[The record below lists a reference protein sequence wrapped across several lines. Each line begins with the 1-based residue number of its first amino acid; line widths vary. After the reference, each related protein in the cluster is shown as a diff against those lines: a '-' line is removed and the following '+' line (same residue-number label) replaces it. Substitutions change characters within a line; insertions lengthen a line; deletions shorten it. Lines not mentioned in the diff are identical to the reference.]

1 MDAHRV
7 WTGFFR
13 RPWEALV
20 RAAAPFHN
28 LGRAVRMALVY
39 RWHLLVSVVCSIAVA
54 LLWGANIGAV
64 YPFVE
69 VVLRGKSMHQWID
82 ERLVETQ
89 GHIDELEARIE
100 LGESELRQAGADTAR
115 WEVTLSKE
123 RQDLS
128 ALYAQLGWENG
139 LRPFIYEY
147 LPSTPFR
154 TLVFMVVFLI
164 AGTVLKGAFL
174 VGNMVLVAMVGQRTI
189 LDLQNLFF
197 RRTLEWDLATL
208 GANGTGDLVGRIRG
222 ETSAIGSAITTLFGK
237 LLREPLKMIA
247 CVIGAAAVNP
257 RLLVLSLV
265 ICPLAGLLMIKLARS
280 SKRAN
285 RRSMEESAKLMNRLF
300 QSLTYVKIVKAF
312 TMESHERRRFRMISK
327 EVYRRGMKISFY
339 GALARLNNEV
349 LGIGVICLSLLAG
362 GYLVL
367 NEETRLFGIPMC
379 ATPMTAGQLLTFYAF
394 LIGAADPIR
403 KMSDVYQLMQTGIVA
418 ADRVFPLLDRQSAV
432 QDPVKP
438 RPIPKRAVS
447 LEFDHVRFAYESGPE
462 ILKGIDLRLEAGE
475 SLAIVG
481 SNGAGKSTLVNLLP
495 RFYDPT
501 SGSVRLDGVDLREY
515 RIKDLRRHVGCVTQQ
530 TMLFDDSIMA
540 NIRYGNPNS
549 TPEQAI
555 EAAKRA
561 HAHGFISQLEQGY
574 ETRIGEHGGRLSGGQ
589 RQRISLARAILRDP
603 ELLILDEAT
612 SQIDPESETA
622 IHRALA
628 EFVRG
633 RTTIMITHRLSTL
646 DLADRILVMEAGQVV
661 DLGTHDELLR
671 RCPTYQR
678 LRRTD
683 LREVA

>member
-1 MDAHRV
+1 MPAHRV
-7 WTGFFR
+7 WTELFR
-13 RPWEALV
+13 QPVSALV
-20 RAAAPFHN
+20 RAMAPFHN

-39 RWHLLVSVVCSIAVA
+39 RWHLLVSMVCSVCVA

-69 VVLRGKSMHQWID
+69 VVLQGKSMHQWID
-82 ERLVETQ
+82 ERIAGTEQRIDQLETR
-89 GHIDELEARIE
+89 IAEAE
-100 LGESELRQAGADTAR
+100 QASSTPGSGSSH
-115 WEVTLSKE
+115 EEGSLSKQ

-128 ALYAQLGWENG
+128 ALQAELAWENR
-139 LRPFIYEY
+139 LRPVIHDY

-154 TLVFMVVFLI
+154 TLVFMVIFLI
-164 AGTVLKGAFL
+164 VGTVLKGAFL

-208 GANGTGDLVGRIRG
+208 ASNGTGDLVGRIRG
-222 ETSAIGSAITTLFGK
+222 ETSAIGAAITTLFGK

-257 RLLVLSLV
+257 RLLLLSVV
-265 ICPLAGLLMIKLARS
+265 ICPLAGMLMIKLARS
-280 SKRAN
+280 SKRDN

-312 TMESHERRRFRMISK
+312 TMESHERRRFRLISK
-327 EVYRRGMKISFY
+327 EVYRRGMKISLY

-418 ADRVFPLLDRQSAV
+418 ADRVFPLLDRQSRV
-432 QDPVKP
+432 VDPTRP
-438 RPIPKRAVS
+438 RPIPKQPAV
-447 LEFDHVRFAYESGPE
+447 LEFHQVRFAYESGPE
-462 ILKGIDLRLEAGE
+462 ILKGISFRMEAGE

-481 SNGAGKSTLVNLLP
+481 ANGAGKSTLVNLLP

-501 SGSVRLDGVDLREY
+501 GGLVTLDGVDLREF

-530 TMLFDDSIMA
+530 TMLFDDSIVA

-549 TPEQAI
+549 TYEQAM

-561 HAHGFISQLEQGY
+561 HAHGFISQLEEGY

-612 SQIDPESETA
+612 SQIDPESEVA

-646 DLADRILVMEAGQVV
+646 DLADRILVMEAGLVV
-661 DLGTHDELLR
+661 DLGTHDELLL